1 MNDAMSQFTASHV
14 HPLAIS
20 APSYSPL
27 VEEHFHAP
35 RNAGSLAPAPDVIA
49 ASAGSEEQGVRFVLT
64 ARVGNGRILELRQ
77 RVYGCPHSIA
87 AASWLTERLEGAT
100 RDDLTR
106 WRWREVADALAVPTE
121 KRGRLLL
128 LEDAVRGLADA
139 WERLSH
145 SKG

>member
-1 MNDAMSQFTASHV
+1 MSDAMSQFAASDV
-14 HPLAIS
+14 HPLAII

-27 VEEHFHAP
+27 VAEHFHRP
-35 RNAGSLAPAPDVIA
+35 RNAGSLAPGPDVIA
-49 ASAGSEEQGVRFVLT
+49 ASAGAEEQGVRFVLT
-64 ARVGNGRILELRQ
+64 ARVGGGRILELCQ
-77 RVYGCPHSIA
+77 GVYGCPHSIA

-128 LEDAVRGLADA
+128 LEDAVHGLAAA
-139 WERLSH
+139 WERLPH
-145 SKG
+145 AAG